1 MLLPLPVWVFGF
13 IIRKTKNVTLQH
25 QTIKILSMNIFQ
37 EAASKENKTLNVI
50 FGSIAIGLLIAA
62 TYLTFSHHPIAKD
75 ISRWQSKLVSEKNK
89 YYPVLTICILALP
102 PLLILLP
109 IKIFIL
115 RILKSQKIKRLN

>member
-1 MLLPLPVWVFGF
+1 
-13 IIRKTKNVTLQH
+13 
-25 QTIKILSMNIFQ
+25 MNIFQ

-62 TYLTFSHHPIAKD
+62 TYLTFSHHPIANV
-75 ISRWQSKLVSEKNK
+75 ISRWQSNFVSEKNK

-109 IKIFIL
+109 IKIVIL
-115 RILKSQKIKRLN
+115 RILKAKR